1 MWVRKAKPA
10 DRNTVDGTCSQGR
23 PPHTINPTGDTHMRL
38 RTVAT
43 ATLTSLIFAGATLT
57 GTAAH
62 ASETTPAVDAQRAS
76 TAPTVLDVRVPKKAA
91 VSSFESIPV
100 ALAIDVPD
108 GMEVS
113 SVRGKIS
120 INGEILPEW
129 ELLSYGDEP
138 EEYQSGTLAYDT
150 SEYGIGKV
158 KIVATQITY
167 YPNANSASSEVEQ
180 TITSNKMTVK
190 QDVILTGSI
199 YRYSG
204 SKKSEASAT
213 MSYYDV
219 AKQEWRDAKGSKLKV
234 QQQIVKKKNGKSKKT
249 WATVTTMKVGKDGQV
264 RKGFQAKTIAKSL
277 YRLVYKGSKKTI
289 NITIVT
295 REKI

>member
-1 MWVRKAKPA
+1 
-10 DRNTVDGTCSQGR
+10 
-23 PPHTINPTGDTHMRL
+23 MRL

-62 ASETTPAVDAQRAS
+62 ASETTTPATPATQDAQRAS

-100 ALAIDVPD
+100 ALTIDVPD

-113 SVRGKIS
+113 SVRGQIS
-120 INGEILPEW
+120 VNGEILPEW
-129 ELLSYGDEP
+129 ELLSYGDQP

-167 YPNANSASSEVEQ
+167 YPSPNSASSQIEQ
-180 TITSNKMTVK
+180 TIASNKMVVK
-190 QDVILTGSI
+190 QEVILTGSV

-204 SKKSEASAT
+204 SKKSQANAT

-234 QQQIVKKKNGKSKKT
+234 QQQIVTKKNGKSKKA
-249 WATVTTMKVGKDGQV
+249 WATVTTMKVNKDGQV
-264 RKGFQAKTIAKSL
+264 SKGFQAKTIAKSL
-277 YRLVYKGSKKTI
+277 YRMVYKGSKKTI
-289 NITIVT
+289 NVTITTPV
-295 REKI
+295 KI